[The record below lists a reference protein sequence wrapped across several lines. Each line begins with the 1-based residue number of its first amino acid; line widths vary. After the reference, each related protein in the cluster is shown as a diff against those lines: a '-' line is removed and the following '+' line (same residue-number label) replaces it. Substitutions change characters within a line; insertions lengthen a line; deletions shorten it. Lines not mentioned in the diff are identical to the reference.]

1 MKNDDKSFIKFCPH
15 ADFIH
20 FNLDCLSTSLFVGGG
35 SHHPIILLHLTPQH
49 LPQACFILCFYFA
62 SGEYF
67 KAFFPI
73 SFKYQDSWTS
83 IKLSLRKF
91 LLSSRWKYSIHHYAG
106 KWWGRSGFLLQCN
119 IFWAF
124 ELALVDIL
132 EGTLVKLSY
141 CPIFPYAQPPPPSSL
156 VFFCLRWRRCTFLS
170 SKLLSLF

>member
-1 MKNDDKSFIKFCPH
+1 MKNDDKSFIKFCLH

-35 SHHPIILLHLTPQH
+35 SHYPIILYYTLHLSTYLRPVSFF
-49 LPQACFILCFYFA
+49 AFILLQVNFL
-62 SGEYF
+62 

-73 SFKYQDSWTS
+73 SFKYQDPWTS

-106 KWWGRSGFLLQCN
+106 KWWGRSGFVKQRN

-141 CPIFPYAQPPPPSSL
+141 CPIIPYA
-156 VFFCLRWRRCTFLS
+156 
-170 SKLLSLF
+170 